1 MIIRD
6 KIEKMNDLDIDR
18 IVMTNDYGLEFDIT
32 NFITTLGFYE
42 SIFNPFVVGE
52 LVLEDS
58 QDLMSNLSI
67 VGREKIVV
75 RFKTPAIDP
84 EIREIT
90 LRVAGQKSKLSP
102 NKSRAYI
109 VNLRLVS
116 EDYFTNQTTKD
127 SVSFQG
133 RPHEIVQKIVSEYLP
148 SDLVISERTAD
159 DEYKIVY
166 PFKQPLHMIN
176 QVMTNATPADSEDSE
191 NDAGFLF
198 YETLDGLNF
207 RCFNN
212 LFKQLPSYTFFNSD
226 AIRSSA
232 SDDEFL
238 KSTFYTEKLVFKD
251 TSNRVKQMENGAF
264 ASRTYFHDL
273 STKEWGQNTFNY
285 STDNKVS
292 KKGGRSN
299 ETSPIFP
306 SSVQVQGFDNAG
318 VVSNEMFPVISDNQ
332 PENTNIQ
339 KVFFTPRHTNIS
351 GEEFKTNE
359 NRYETTRFA
368 NSNLS
373 LYNDTEVEITISGN
387 SLLRAGQT
395 VNLIVTKN
403 EPDTK
408 ILSSGSDFNEEKSGR
423 YLISSI
429 QHRFFMLDGSYK
441 TFVTLVRNFR
451 GKPVPQQQGKVE
463 TT

>member
-18 IVMTNDYGLEFDIT
+18 IILTNDYGLEFDIT
-32 NFITTLGFYE
+32 GFITTLGFYE
-42 SIFNPFVVGE
+42 SIFNPFIVGE
-52 LVLEDS
+52 LVLEDA
-58 QDLMSNLSI
+58 QDIMSNLSI
-67 VGREKIVV
+67 VGREKILV
-75 RFKTPAIDP
+75 RFKTPAIDT

-90 LRVAGQKSKLSP
+90 LRVAGQKSKINP

-116 EDYFTNQTTKD
+116 ENYFTNQITKD
-127 SVSFQG
+127 SISFKG
-133 RPHEIVQKIVSEYLP
+133 RPHEIVSKIVSEYLP
-148 SDLVISERTAD
+148 SDLVINEATAD

-166 PFKQPLHMIN
+166 PYKQPLHMIN
-176 QVMTNATPADSEDSE
+176 QIMTNATPADSEDSE

-212 LFKQLPSYTFFNSD
+212 LFKQLPSYSFFNSNS
-226 AIRSSA
+226 IRSTS

-238 KSTFYTEKLVFKD
+238 RSTFYTEKILFKD
-251 TSNRVKQMENGAF
+251 TANRVKQVENGAF

-273 STKEWGQNTFNY
+273 STKQWGQNTFNY
-285 STDNKVS
+285 SSDNKVS

-306 SSVQVQGFDNAG
+306 STLPVQGFDNAG

-339 KVFFTPRHTNIS
+339 KVFFTPRHTNIQ
-351 GEEFKTNE
+351 GEDYKANE
-359 NRYETTRFA
+359 NRYETIRFA

-403 EPDTK
+403 EPDSK
-408 ILSSGSDFNEEKSGR
+408 ILSSGSDFNEEKSGK

-429 QHRFFMLDGSYK
+429 QHRFFMVDGSYK
-441 TFVTLVRNFR
+441 TYVTLVRNFR
-451 GKPVPQQQGKVE
+451 GKSVPQQQEKVE

>member
-1 MIIRD
+1 VIIRD

-18 IVMTNDYGLEFDIT
+18 IILTNDYGLEFDIT
-32 NFITTLGFYE
+32 GFITTLGFYE
-42 SIFNPFVVGE
+42 SIFSPFIVGE
-52 LVLEDS
+52 LVLEDA
-58 QDLMSNLSI
+58 QDIMSNLSI
-67 VGREKIVV
+67 VGREKILV
-75 RFKTPAIDP
+75 RFKTPAIDS

-90 LRVAGQKSKLSP
+90 LRVAGQKSKINP

-116 EDYFTNQTTKD
+116 ENYFTNQITKD
-127 SVSFQG
+127 SISFKG
-133 RPHEIVQKIVSEYLP
+133 RPHEIVSKIVSEYLP
-148 SDLVISERTAD
+148 SDLVINEATAD
-159 DEYKIVY
+159 NEYKIVY
-166 PFKQPLHMIN
+166 PYKQPLHMIN
-176 QVMTNATPADSEDSE
+176 QIMTNATPADSDDSE

-212 LFKQLPSYTFFNSD
+212 LFKQLPSYSFFN
-226 AIRSSA
+226 ANTIRSTS

-238 KSTFYTEKLVFKD
+238 KSTFYTEKILFKD
-251 TSNRVKQMENGAF
+251 TSNRVKQVENGAF

-273 STKEWGQNTFNY
+273 STKQWGQNTFNY
-285 STDNKVS
+285 SIDNKVS

-306 SSVQVQGFDNAG
+306 PTLPVQGFDNAG
-318 VVSNEMFPVISDNQ
+318 VVSNEMFPVISNNQ

-339 KVFFTPRHTNIS
+339 KVFFTPRHTNVC
-351 GEEFKTNE
+351 GEEYKANE

-451 GKPVPQQQGKVE
+451 GRPVPQQQGKVG